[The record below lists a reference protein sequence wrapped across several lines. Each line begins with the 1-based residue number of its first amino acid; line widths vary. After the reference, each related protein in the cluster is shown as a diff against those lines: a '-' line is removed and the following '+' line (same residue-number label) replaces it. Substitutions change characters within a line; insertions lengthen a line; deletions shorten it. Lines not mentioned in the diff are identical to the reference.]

1 MIKRSEKSYLELWDE
16 FKANMGRS
24 KPVDL
29 NETPSQRKKRREKLE
44 ANPEEWNKYYLA
56 DFCTSEP
63 ATWQVAASRRIFKN
77 PEWFEVRS
85 WSRELAKS
93 TRAMAEVL
101 YLTLTGKKHNVLLVS
116 NSYDNA
122 ERLLLPYKMQLEL
135 NPRIIADYG
144 VQQSLGKWEAGEFT
158 TKKGVSFRALGA
170 GQSPRG
176 TKNDAKR
183 PDTIIIDDIDTD
195 AECLNKKRI
204 KKKVKW
210 IFEALIPTR
219 SVSEPLLLLVCG
231 NIIAKYCCV
240 TELAKKADKHEII
253 NLEDKNG
260 NSTWPQKNKPE
271 NIARIKQMTP
281 WSAYQKEYCNNPTSE
296 GDTFKEI
303 TYGKAPKI
311 SSCEIVLAYSDPST
325 SNKDKSQGA
334 SKGVSHKSVVVIGF
348 KAMHFYVYWVRLDQT
363 SNSKFVDWLFEA
375 EIYMVE
381 ENVDPRR
388 VYIENN
394 SLQDPFYQQVI
405 KPLITEKNKA
415 DGVHLPIIPDSRKKP
430 DKFFRVE
437 GTLEPLNR
445 NGYLIFDEKIRGNP
459 HMVRMEEQM
468 LGVSEDAQVLDGPDA
483 LEGGVWIIKSRTAKK
498 TTTHRVG
505 KRQNMKF

>member
-1 MIKRSEKSYLELWDE
+1 MELWDE
-16 FKANMGRS
+16 LKDNVGRS
-24 KPVDL
+24 SPVDL
-29 NETPSQRKKRREKLE
+29 NETPRQRKKRKEKLE

-63 ATWQVAASRRIFKN
+63 TTWQVAASRRIFKN
-77 PEWFEVRS
+77 QEWFEVRS

-93 TRAMAEVL
+93 TRTMAEVL
-101 YLTLTGKKHNVLLVS
+101 FLALTGKKFNILMVS

-144 VQQSLGKWEAGEFT
+144 VQQRLGKWESGEFT

-183 PDTIIIDDIDTD
+183 PDVIIIDDIDTD
-195 AECLNKKRI
+195 EECENKKRI

-219 SVSEPLLLLVCG
+219 SVSVGLLLLVCG

-260 NSTWPQKNKPE
+260 KSTWPQKNSPE
-271 NIARIKQMTP
+271 NIARIKSMTP
-281 WSAYQKEYCNNPTSE
+281 WSAYQKEYCNNPISE

-303 TYGKAPKI
+303 TYGPAPKI
-311 SSCEIVLAYSDPST
+311 SSCEMVVVYADPST
-325 SNKDKSQGA
+325 SNKDKSNGG
-334 SKGVSHKSVVVIGF
+334 SKQVSHKAVVVVGF
-348 KAMHFYVYWVRLDQT
+348 KAMVFYVYWIRLDQT
-363 SNSKFVDWLFEA
+363 SNSKFVDWLFDA
-375 EIYMVE
+375 EKFMVSQ
-381 ENVDPRR
+381 NVELRR
-388 VYIENN
+388 IYIENN
-394 SLQDPFYQQVI
+394 SLQDPFYTQVI
-405 KPLITEKNKA
+405 KPLINEKNKA
-415 DGVHLPIIPDSRKKP
+415 DDVHLPILPDARKKP
-430 DKFFRVE
+430 EKFFRIE

-445 NGYLIFDEKIRGNP
+445 NGYLVFDEKIKENP

-468 LGVSEDAQVLDGPDA
+468 LGVCEDAKVLDGPDG
-483 LEGGVWIIKSRTAKK
+483 LEGAVWMIKNRKRT
-498 TTTHRVG
+498 TNTTHRVG
-505 KRQNMKF
+505 KRVNMKF